1 MAERNCMVD
10 RRGTLEFS
18 PWKRNETKTFER
30 KRDVFVYGRSTEMRQ
45 KCPSQSFIVTLVYVR
60 RSRW

>member
-45 KCPSQSFIVTLVYVR
+45 KMSFSVIYCDFGVR
-60 RSRW
+60 P